1 MSLRAAFVA
10 LGESMRPNPLIT
22 RAYLA
27 RGAQLWIGAR
37 LLVSAPLVLAGMD
50 PLDLTF
56 QTAMLIVG
64 GSVMLGIVD
73 VYRRHERAL
82 LENLGVSRRLLF
94 VFLATPAVLGEVIIS
109 VAAAF
114 RG

>member
-1 MSLRAAFVA
+1 
-10 LGESMRPNPLIT
+10 MRPNPLIT
-22 RAYLA
+22 RSYLA
-27 RGAQLWIGAR
+27 RGAWLWIGAR

-64 GSVMLGIVD
+64 GSVLLGLLD

-82 LENLGVSRRLLF
+82 LENLGVSRLVLF
-94 VFLATPAVLGEVIIS
+94 AFLAAPAIIGEVIIS
-109 VAAAF
+109 VVGAW

>member
-1 MSLRAAFVA
+1 
-10 LGESMRPNPLIT
+10 MRPNPLIT

-37 LLVSAPLVLAGMD
+37 LLVSVPLALAGMD
-50 PLDLTF
+50 PFRLTF
-56 QTAMLIVG
+56 ATAMLIVG
-64 GSVMLGIVD
+64 GTVLLGVAD

-82 LENLGVSRRLLF
+82 LENLAVSRPVVF
-94 VFLATPAVLGEVIIS
+94 VFLAAPAILGELLIS
-109 VAAAF
+109 AAAGL